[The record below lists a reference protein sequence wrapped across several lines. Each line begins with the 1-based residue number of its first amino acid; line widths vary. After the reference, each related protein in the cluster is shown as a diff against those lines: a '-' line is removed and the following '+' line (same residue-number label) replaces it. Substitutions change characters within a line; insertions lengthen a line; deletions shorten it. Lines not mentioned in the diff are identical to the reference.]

1 MQEFRV
7 IVRLICLE
15 QQTARCHV
23 GFGAELASKKLIS
36 LLMLTALV
44 AVAGCSAASTNAQ
57 GPGISSQWT
66 GTPPTIDGIFSS
78 GEWFNL
84 QIAIQGPAY
93 TENYVKPTFVYF
105 MNDNSRLYVLVD
117 ASGDGTNDALDEC
130 LLVFGFPP
138 NNVDVE
144 IIGSSGTRVTV
155 NFDAAVGF
163 DSSPNNQTAHKIY
176 EFGIPFSYIN
186 GQPGQS
192 LVFSSPLSGKF
203 GSMPYDAT
211 TLHDNV
217 WPVGLIETDIS
228 TYGTLGIG
236 SHPIVAPVGGYME
249 PVSKLSI
256 IAPYLALFGLVA
268 ALVYVAVKSWKKSEN

>member
-1 MQEFRV
+1 MESAGR
-7 IVRLICLE
+7 
-15 QQTARCHV
+15 
-23 GFGAELASKKLIS
+23 KLFSS
-36 LLMLTALV
+36 LLLAALV
-44 AVAGCSAASTNAQ
+44 VFAGCLVAPTYAVR
-57 GPGISSQWT
+57 PPISSQWT
-66 GTPPTIDGIFSS
+66 SNPPTIDGRFTL

-84 QIAIQGPAY
+84 QITVQGPSFPDS
-93 TENYVKPTFVYF
+93 YVKPTFVYF

-117 ASGDGTNDALDEC
+117 ASGDGTDDALDEC

-144 IIGSSGTRVTV
+144 IIGASSTRVTV

-176 EFGIPFSYIN
+176 EFSIPFSYIN
-186 GQPGQS
+186 AQPGQS

-217 WPVGLIETDIS
+217 WPVGLIEGDIS
-228 TYGTLGIG
+228 TYDTLDT
-236 SHPIVAPVGGYME
+236 SQPIAPVGGYIE
-249 PVSKLSI
+249 PVNKLSI
-256 IAPYLALFGLVA
+256 IEPYLTLFGLVA
-268 ALVYVAVKSWKKSEN
+268 TIAIVAAASWKKSEN